1 MVTLAFFLIF
11 LGGGAGSVVRYSVS
25 VLLSRYSVL
34 FPYSTLL
41 VNILGSFLI
50 AILAYKSKPF
60 FDNYHTI
67 RLMLMTGFLGG
78 FTTFSTFS
86 LDFFNLVMQKN
97 YLLAF
102 SYAFLSVTLSLLAF
116 LVGLVIFR

>member
-1 MVTLAFFLIF
+1 MAFLLIF
-11 LGGGAGSVVRYSVS
+11 LGGGTGSAIRYSIS
-25 VLLSRYSVL
+25 LLLSKYSVL

-50 AILAYKSKPF
+50 AILTYKNKPL
-60 FDNYHTI
+60 FDNYHMI
-67 RLMLMTGFLGG
+67 RLMFITGFLGG

-86 LDFFNLVMQKN
+86 LDFFNLITQKN

-102 SYAFLSVTLSLLAF
+102 IYAFSSVILSLLAF
-116 LVGLVIFR
+116 LVGLAIFR